1 MPTLHLQLSRP
12 QLDEDRAMLAQRLTR
27 LTAEVLGKRSV
38 VTAVLVDVLP
48 AGHWFIGGE
57 AVAASTPMPG
67 TARLSIDITQGT
79 NTPAQKEAFVQ
90 AAWALLNELLGPLA
104 EASYIIVRELPAED
118 WGYGGR
124 TQAARRVGASPSA
137 RLSVGVP

>member
-1 MPTLHLQLSRP
+1 MPTLHLQLSRSP
-12 QLDEDRAMLAQRLTR
+12 SEDQRSALARRLTA
-27 LTAEVLGKRSV
+27 LTAEVLGKRAV
-38 VTAVLVDVLP
+38 VTAVLVDVLA
-48 AGHWFIGGE
+48 AGHWYIDGL
-57 AVAASTPMPG
+57 AIAANASTPG

-90 AAWALLNELLGPLA
+90 AAWALLNELLGPLD

-124 TQAARRVGASPSA
+124 TQAARRA
-137 RLSVGVP
+137 RPDGFS